1 MARAKIMV
9 SIPEEMVADLDQ
21 AAKQE
26 HRSRSE
32 FVREALR
39 LYIQVKKAHSVP
51 GRVPQVRKA
60 IAVQDALAA
69 ADTARDW
76 NGTYEIRKWRDRR

>member
-1 MARAKIMV
+1 MAKTKIMV
-9 SIPEEMVADLDQ
+9 SIPAEMVAELDQ

-32 FVREALR
+32 FVREALQ
-39 LYIQVKKAHSVP
+39 LYIQVRKSRSIADQAP
-51 GRVPQVRKA
+51 EVRKA